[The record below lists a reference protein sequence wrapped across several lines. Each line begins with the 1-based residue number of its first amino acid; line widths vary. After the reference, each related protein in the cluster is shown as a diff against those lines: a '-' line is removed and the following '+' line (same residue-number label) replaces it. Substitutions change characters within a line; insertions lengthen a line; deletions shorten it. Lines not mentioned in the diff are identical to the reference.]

1 MLLPV
6 LAFPD
11 GYSNWKEY
19 IDALPRLKGI
29 AAVPVFSAA
38 RKVLGPWGIAVIGGL
53 VSLPISST
61 KQIPVYLVMP
71 DHTLVKPTS
80 YSTGFTY
87 TGSGLPSG
95 TSVSVAGVVSSGTT
109 AGDGE
114 VTIAYTDG
122 ENEFSCPVNVSV
134 VSAP

>member
-1 MLLPV
+1 MCFPISSTTDLCGDVSNP
-6 LAFPD
+6 LAYYV
-11 GYSNWKEY
+11 YSPCN
-19 IDALPRLKGI
+19 DAEI
-29 AAVPVFSAA
+29 VQ
-38 RKVLGPWGIAVIGGL
+38 GIAVIGGL

-87 TGSGLPSG
+87 TGSGLPTG

-109 AGDGE
+109 AGSGE
-114 VTIAYTDG
+114 VEISYTDG
-122 ENEFSCPVNVSV
+122 ENTFTCPVNVEVTST
-134 VSAP
+134 